1 MKSRKMR
8 AALLRTAGLPA
19 PFADSRP
26 FEVTE
31 VELSAP
37 GPGEVLV
44 RIAAAGICHSDLSAV
59 TGDRPRRLPAVAG
72 HEAAGIVVET
82 GKGVTTLEPGD
93 HVVMVFVASC
103 GACALCLGGRP
114 NLCQSSWQARAEGT
128 LQTGSRRLSLAGEPL
143 NHWSGIS
150 AFAEY
155 AVVTPQSLVRVDA
168 DVPLDI
174 AAIFGCAVVT
184 GVGAVMNT
192 AKLTPGSSAAVVGL
206 GGVGLSAMLGALASG
221 ARWVAAID
229 IAPGKLDL
237 ARTLGATHVYDASKP
252 DCAERILDEL
262 GGADFVF
269 EMSGASPA
277 ARLAYQITGRGGTMV
292 TAGLPGPGQ
301 RLELPLADLV
311 ATERTVKGSYMGS
324 ASPQRDIPR
333 YLDLF
338 RAGRLPVDRLRTA
351 TLSLDEINAG
361 FDRLAE
367 GISVRDVV
375 DPWREAPNST
385 ASGSLGEKN
394 CEQ

>member
-1 MKSRKMR
+1 VKMR
-8 AALLRTAGLPA
+8 AAVLRAAGMPA

-31 VELSAP
+31 VELAGP

-44 RIAAAGICHSDLSAV
+44 RIAAAGICHSDLSAI

-72 HEAAGIVVET
+72 HEAAGVIEEA
-82 GKGVTTLEPGD
+82 GAGVTALRPGD

-103 GACALCLGGRP
+103 GTCALCVGGRP
-114 NLCQSSWQARAEGT
+114 NLCQSSWQARAQGT
-128 LQTGSRRLSLAGEPL
+128 LQTGARRLSLAGQPL

-155 AVVTPQSLVRVDA
+155 AVVTPQSLVRVDG

-184 GVGAVMNT
+184 GVGAVLNT

-206 GGVGLSAMLGALASG
+206 GGVGLSAMLGAVASG
-221 ARWVAAID
+221 ARWVAAVD
-229 IAPGKLDL
+229 IAPGKLEL
-237 ARTLGATHVYDASKP
+237 ARALGATHVYDARKP

-269 EMSGASPA
+269 EMSGSSPA

-292 TAGLPGPGQ
+292 TAGLPSPAQ
-301 RLELPLADLV
+301 HLELPLADLV

-324 ASPQRDIPR
+324 ASPRRDIPR

-351 TLSLDEINAG
+351 TLPLGEINEA
-361 FDRLAE
+361 FDRMVC
-367 GISVRDVV
+367 GTSVRDVV
-375 DPWREAPNST
+375 DPWRSSPGNS
-385 ASGSLGEKN
+385 
-394 CEQ
+394 EQ

>member
-1 MKSRKMR
+1 MKMR
-8 AALLRTAGLPA
+8 AAVLRTAGLPA

-31 VELSAP
+31 VDLSGP

-72 HEAAGIVVET
+72 HEAAGVIEEV
-82 GKGVTTLEPGD
+82 GADVTTLAPGD

-103 GACALCLGGRP
+103 GTCALCRGSRP
-114 NLCQSSWQARAEGT
+114 NLCQASWQARAEGT
-128 LQTGSRRLSLAGEPL
+128 LPTGARRLSQAGQPL

-168 DVPLDI
+168 ALPLDI

-192 AKLTPGSSAAVVGL
+192 ARLTPGSTAAVVGL
-206 GGVGLSAMLGALASG
+206 GGVGLSALLGALAAG
-221 ARWVAAID
+221 ARVVAAID
-229 IAPGKLDL
+229 VSPAKLEL
-237 ARTLGATHVYDASKP
+237 AKALGATHGYDAGQP
-252 DCAERILDEL
+252 DCAQRFRDEL

-269 EMSGASPA
+269 EMSGAPPA
-277 ARLAYQITGRGGTMV
+277 ARLAYQLTGRGGTMV
-292 TAGLPGPGQ
+292 VAGLPAPAQ

-311 ATERTVKGSYMGS
+311 ATERSVKGSYMGS

-333 YLDLF
+333 YVDLF

-351 TLSLDEINAG
+351 TLPLDEVNEA
-361 FDRLAE
+361 FDRMVS
-367 GISVRDVV
+367 GTSVRDVV
-375 DPWREAPNST
+375 DPWKRT
-385 ASGSLGEKN
+385 
-394 CEQ
+394 

>member
-1 MKSRKMR
+1 MKMR
-8 AALLRTAGLPA
+8 AALLRAAGLPA
-19 PFADSRP
+19 PFAGSRP

-31 VELSAP
+31 VELSGP

-72 HEAAGIVVET
+72 HEAAGVIEET
-82 GKGVTTLEPGD
+82 GAGVTTLRPGD

-103 GACALCLGGRP
+103 GACALCLGGSP
-114 NLCQSSWQARAEGT
+114 NLCQSSWQARAQGT
-128 LQTGSRRLSLAGEPL
+128 LQTGARRLSLAGEPL

-155 AVVTPQSLVRVDA
+155 AVVTPQSLVQVDA

-221 ARWVAAID
+221 ARWVAAVD

-237 ARTLGATHVYDASKP
+237 ARTLGATHVYDARKP
-252 DCAERILDEL
+252 DCAELILDEL

-301 RLELPLADLV
+301 RMELPLADLV

-324 ASPQRDIPR
+324 ASPQRDVPR

-351 TLSLDEINAG
+351 TLNLGEINEA
-361 FDRLAE
+361 FDRMVS
-367 GISVRDVV
+367 GMSVRDVV
-375 DPWREAPNST
+375 DPWQDAPT
-385 ASGSLGEKN
+385 QAPADD
-394 CEQ
+394 

>member
-1 MKSRKMR
+1 MKMR
-8 AALLRTAGLPA
+8 AAVLRTAGLPA
-19 PFADSRP
+19 PFADSKP

-31 VELSAP
+31 VDLSGP

-72 HEAAGIVVET
+72 HEAAGVVEEV
-82 GKGVTTLEPGD
+82 GAGVAALAPGD

-114 NLCQSSWQARAEGT
+114 NLCQSSWQARAQGT
-128 LQTGSRRLSLAGEPL
+128 LQTGARRLSQDGQPL

-168 DVPLDI
+168 DLPLDI

-184 GVGAVMNT
+184 GVGAVINT
-192 AKLTPGSSAAVVGL
+192 AKLTPGSSAAVIGL

-221 ARWVAAID
+221 ARLVAAID
-229 IAPGKLDL
+229 VSPAKLEL
-237 ARTLGATHVYDASKP
+237 ARTLGATHVYDARKP
-252 DCAERILDEL
+252 DCAEQILDEL

-269 EMSGASPA
+269 EMSGAAPA

-292 TAGLPGPGQ
+292 TAGLPGPAQ
-301 RLELPLADLV
+301 RLELPLAELV

-324 ASPQRDIPR
+324 ASPVRDIPR
-333 YLDLF
+333 YLGLF

-351 TLSLDEINAG
+351 TLSLDEINEA
-361 FDRLAE
+361 FDRMVS
-367 GISVRDVV
+367 GTSVRDVV
-375 DPWREAPNST
+375 DPWQKNS
-385 ASGSLGEKN
+385 
-394 CEQ
+394 EQ